1 MLTACLQCPNLSL
14 GSFDIEQM
22 VTETI
27 LMNRNKSS
35 MHATSGALLC
45 RGNHSLASI
54 YNGDRV
60 QFLIHNPHVDNATDP
75 GINATYGFAM
85 TMGEPPSMPTGESPT
100 RPTPTRV

>member
-1 MLTACLQCPNLSL
+1 MLTACPQCPSL

-27 LMNRNKSS
+27 LMNYNKSS
-35 MHATSGALLC
+35 LHATSGVLLC
-45 RGNHSLASI
+45 QGNHSLASI

-60 QFLIHNPHVDNATDP
+60 QFLIHNAHVDNATDP
-75 GINATYGFAM
+75 RIHANYGFAM
-85 TMGEPPSMPTGESPT
+85 TMGESPSMPTGESPT